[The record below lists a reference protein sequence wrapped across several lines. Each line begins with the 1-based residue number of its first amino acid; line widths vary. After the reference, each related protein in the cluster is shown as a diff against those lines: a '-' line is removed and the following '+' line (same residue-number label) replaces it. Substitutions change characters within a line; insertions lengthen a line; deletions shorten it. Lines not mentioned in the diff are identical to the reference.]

1 MAISATIRLT
11 RCCNIIIC
19 QFYICFESSLCV
31 LNCDTTEERQ
41 RQKSTL
47 QLRVKGKSWFMVGSF
62 TIMVL
67 QSTNLLFR
75 KAFLVKLGFKGS
87 IKFHKETWTEMC
99 STWKSMQI
107 WLADRLNIKKRMS
120 AWNGEKAT
128 MFLTSKG
135 GVVLKHYSSKW
146 FSTHQAII
154 MMTKNEK

>member
-11 RCCNIIIC
+11 RCCSIIIC
-19 QFYICFESSLCV
+19 QFYICFESSMCCACWL

-47 QLRVKGKSWFMVGSF
+47 KLRVKGKSWFMVGSF

-87 IKFHKETWTEMC
+87 IKFHKETWTEMW

-107 WLADRLNIKKRMS
+107 CLADRLNIKKRMS
-120 AWNGEKAT
+120 AWNGERAK
-128 MFLTSKG
+128 MFLDKQGWGCSQT
-135 GVVLKHYSSKW
+135 W
-146 FSTHQAII
+146 F
-154 MMTKNEK
+154 